1 MILLQYPFLPSRA
14 HLQGTLKLFVTCFP
28 LLTSTIL
35 FGKISQGLL
44 LSDGSHSYGLVS
56 SLSPYMILS
65 TLAHTDWYLG
75 PSFFSLSSALKNRK
89 ARPVLQYLPLI
100 SKSSYSQGILPA
112 SLSSK
117 LAEFQPKD
125 FPYSCE
131 YIGRHCLLSLPS
143 LLMGDSLTSAYQQ

>member
-1 MILLQYPFLPSRA
+1 MMLLQYPFLPSRA
-14 HLQGTLKLFVTCFP
+14 HLQGTVNSLVICVP
-28 LLTSTIL
+28 LSTSRIF
-35 FGKISQGLL
+35 FGKILQGFA

-56 SLSPYMILS
+56 SLSPYMIFS
-65 TLAHTDWYLG
+65 TVAHTDWYLG

-100 SKSSYSQGILPA
+100 SKSSYSQGSLPA

-125 FPYSCE
+125 FPCSYE

-143 LLMGDSLTSAYQQ
+143 LLIGDSLTSAYQQ